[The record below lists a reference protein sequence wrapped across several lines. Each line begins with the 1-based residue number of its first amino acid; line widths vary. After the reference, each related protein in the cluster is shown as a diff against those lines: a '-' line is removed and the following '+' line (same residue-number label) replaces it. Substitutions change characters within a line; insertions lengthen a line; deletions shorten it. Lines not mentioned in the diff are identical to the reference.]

1 MVLNSIEVFV
11 GCKLRVKRDE
21 HRCILSALSLLAVV
35 AKCAEEAILEFFE
48 RVLEQHGQVINA
60 LRAVLCQANKE
71 ILEDDRIL
79 ILSDLAAQLFSLN
92 CCSEKNG
99 LGTERFQKFTKL
111 FHILLIETGEE
122 MRHQILDESVK
133 LNLEDGVRLVFLKV

>member
-35 AKCAEEAILEFFE
+35 TKCAEEAILEFFE
-48 RVLEQHGQVINA
+48 GILEQHGQVINA

-71 ILEDDRIL
+71 ILEDDCIL

-92 CCSEKNG
+92 CCCEEYG